1 MSTDAVLQQ
10 SLHLGS
16 LAPGPAKYNFRL
28 TGIKHLHLG
37 NEA

>member
-10 SLHLGS
+10 SLHSDS
-16 LAPGPAKYNFRL
+16 LAPGPAVCNLRLLVIKNF
-28 TGIKHLHLG
+28 G